1 MLPSAASKSKPKPLS
16 KRTPSKRTP
25 AKATLSERTAPKRT
39 PSKATVS
46 EQPLFERPQPE
57 RSLSERPLF
66 EQPQTE
72 TLPSERTP
80 SGLVERRGER
90 PMVEFH
96 NVHFG
101 YDEGVPVVS
110 GVSFTVSRGESLV
123 ILGGSGSGKSTLL
136 RLLMGFYRV
145 DGGSI
150 HFEGRD
156 VMAQK
161 GQALFALRRRMGMVF
176 QEGAL
181 FDSLTVGENVGYYLL
196 EHGMDN
202 PRDLPEVERRVRETL
217 RLVGLEHCIDKM
229 PGELSGGMRR
239 RVSAARTI
247 IYSPDLILYDEPTTG
262 LDPASCENFCG
273 VMNDIKREKK
283 VASILVTHNLE
294 DAWAVGDHFLLL
306 RDGRSLWQGPTA
318 GLRAMPEDTL
328 MKFFRGEP
336 I

>member
-1 MLPSAASKSKPKPLS
+1 MSPAA
-16 KRTPSKRTP
+16 
-25 AKATLSERTAPKRT
+25 APK
-39 PSKATVS
+39 A
-46 EQPLFERPQPE
+46 QHPLRDD
-57 RSLSERPLF
+57 RL
-66 EQPQTE
+66 
-72 TLPSERTP
+72 
-80 SGLVERRGER
+80 
-90 PMVEFH
+90 MVDFRD
-96 NVHFG
+96 VDFS
-101 YDEGVPVVS
+101 YDPGVPVIS

-123 ILGGSGSGKSTLL
+123 ILGGSGSGKSTIL
-136 RLLMGFYRV
+136 RLLMGFFHI

-156 VMAQK
+156 VTAQR
-161 GQALFALRRRMGMVF
+161 GEELVDLRKKMGMVF

-229 PGELSGGMRR
+229 PSELSGGMRR

-262 LDPASCENFCG
+262 LDPASCENFCA
-273 VMNDIKREKK
+273 VMNDIKREKD

-306 RDGRSLWQGPTA
+306 RDGRRLWQGTSA
-318 GLRAMPEDTL
+318 ELKAMPENTL

-336 I
+336 L